1 MEWNRRLAGILKVK
15 GSVEFKLSVP
25 NCNNFVST
33 FCVNLSHFFA
43 INLKRLFLPENMF
56 LVRRIP
62 FFSLNPS
69 LFPNLIVSKN
79 GKENGL

>member
-33 FCVNLSHFFA
+33 FCVNLSYFFA
-43 INLKRLFLPENMF
+43 KKIKDSFYEKIYTWTDTDTNILTVRLKAR
-56 LVRRIP
+56 
-62 FFSLNPS
+62 
-69 LFPNLIVSKN
+69 
-79 GKENGL
+79 